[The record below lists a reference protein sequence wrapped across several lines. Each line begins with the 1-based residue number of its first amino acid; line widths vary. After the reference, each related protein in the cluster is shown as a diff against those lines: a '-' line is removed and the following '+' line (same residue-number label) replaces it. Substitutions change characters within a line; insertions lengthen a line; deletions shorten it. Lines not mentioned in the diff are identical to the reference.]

1 MQEDTLTRL
10 RPRLILGAASLITA
24 ATCTFT
30 ILGSAYAG
38 PLAIQANNQP
48 PSARFYN
55 HPEGTIDLH
64 QRDLGFCAK
73 FAKSQLSGQIDT
85 PEFVTNEERA
95 TASRA
100 YGLIP
105 NMLDIL
111 SVSGRKDNAG
121 QALLDD
127 CMVSLGWRSFEI
139 AGQNQATFEAL
150 FASMPEEGKANYL
163 FGKTPPSGQLLRGWR
178 NSFWLGTEAG
188 GSIKPGIRSA
198 SSRIDMSYVEG
209 RKLSTLARVP
219 MGAAEAIVVFQA
231 SQADGLRGNRA
242 LAFQTVNLETGLFA
256 PAANPGVPDRFNP
269 SGRGG
274 FGIGTNP
281 RNQSSNPN
289 RQALIVPAGTYAL
302 SDITSNENQVPCF
315 GTVGFNIQP
324 GEVLVLGSFTFGPG
338 ATPQAFE
345 RQIPTSLRHD
355 TMSDEAIGLTLAG
368 YPGLILR
375 AKPVDWLQDIR
386 IPCFAWVPGFKPS
399 YNWRLRWPESPA
411 KQPITS
417 PQASQVKA
425 TN

>member
-1 MQEDTLTRL
+1 MQEDILTRL
-10 RPRLILGAASLITA
+10 KPGRVLGAASLMTA
-24 ATCTFT
+24 ATCIFT
-30 ILGSAYAG
+30 ILGRAQAG
-38 PLAIQANNQP
+38 PLAIQAADKP
-48 PSARFYN
+48 PNARFYN

-73 FAKSQLSGQIDT
+73 FAQSQISGQIDT
-85 PEFVTNEERA
+85 PEFVTDEEKA
-95 TASRA
+95 SASRA

-150 FASMPEEGKANYL
+150 FASMSEVGKANYL
-163 FGKTPPSGQLLRGWR
+163 FGENPPSGQLLRGWR

-188 GSIKPGIRSA
+188 VSIKPGIRSA
-198 SSRIDMSYVEG
+198 SPRIDMSYIEG
-209 RKLSTLARVP
+209 RKLNTLARVP

-231 SQADGLRGNRA
+231 AQADGLRGNRA

-281 RNQSSNPN
+281 RNQSNNPN
-289 RQALIVPAGTYAL
+289 RQAMVVPAGTYAL

-315 GTVGFNIQP
+315 GTVGFTIQP

-338 ATPQAFE
+338 ATPYAFE
-345 RQIPTSLRHD
+345 RQIPTSLRYD
-355 TMSDEAIGLTLAG
+355 TMPDEAIGLTLAG
-368 YPGLILR
+368 HPDYLLR
-375 AKPVDWLQDIR
+375 AKPVAWLQDIR

-399 YNWRLRWPESPA
+399 YNWRLRWPESPP
-411 KQPITS
+411 KHPITS
-417 PQASQVKA
+417 PEALQVKA